1 MPRELVTV
9 APHTPGFRE
18 YAEPPLGDTQIR
30 IRTEFAAPKH
40 GTEMVSYRAGRTDRD
55 ARPDRRY
62 DGEWGCFMPVPP
74 SPGAEQTFRP
84 APLGNM
90 AIGVVTEVG
99 TAVTEF
105 SVGDRVFGHLPIRE
119 THTVEAGHVDLLPS
133 GLTPQAAV
141 CLDPLVMALPL
152 REGNIRLGDHVAV
165 FGLGA
170 IGQMAVQLA
179 RLAGADQ
186 VIVVDPIKARR
197 DLALALGA
205 DAAIDPLAGDVGQA
219 IRELTVPVG
228 RRREPAAPFPH
239 VVGGY
244 TERPT
249 QWGQRGVDVAVEVS
263 GNPAALHEAIR
274 ATRFGGTICV
284 ISFYG
289 RDASGVHLGYEFHLN
304 QLSLV
309 SVRAESLPSRDYPV
323 WDLHRL
329 ADLGLCW
336 LLSGRV
342 RTEGIVSPI
351 VPFEASAAAYAA
363 IDQHPEQS
371 IKLGITFP

>member
-9 APHTPGFRE
+9 APRTPGFRE

-40 GTEMVSYRAGRTDRD
+40 GTEMVSYRAGHT
-55 ARPDRRY
+55 DRRY
-62 DGEWGCFMPVPP
+62 DAAWGCFMPVPP
-74 SPGAEQTFRP
+74 SSPGGQQPFRP
-84 APLGNM
+84 VPLGNM

-99 TAVTEF
+99 AAVTEF

-119 THTVEAGHVDLLPS
+119 THTVEAGRVDLLPA
-133 GLTPQAAV
+133 GLTPPAAV
-141 CLDPLVMALPL
+141 CLDPLVMALSL
-152 REGNIRLGDHVAV
+152 REGNVRLGDRVAV

-170 IGQMAVQLA
+170 IGQMTVQLA

-186 VIVVDPIKARR
+186 VIAVDPIKARR
-197 DLALALGA
+197 DLALVLGA
-205 DAAIDPLAGDVGQA
+205 DAALDPLAGDVGQA
-219 IRELTVPVG
+219 IRELTVPAS
-228 RRREPAAPFPH
+228 RQHEPAAPFPH

-274 ATRFGGTICV
+274 ATRFGGTVCV

-289 RDASGVHLGYEFHLN
+289 RDASDVHLGYEFHLN
-304 QLSLV
+304 QLTLV
-309 SVRAESLPSRDYPV
+309 SVRAESLPARDYPA

-329 ADLGLCW
+329 ADLGLRW
-336 LLSGRV
+336 LLNGRV

-351 VPFEASAAAYAA
+351 VPFEESAAAYAA
-363 IDQHPEQS
+363 IDRHPEQS

>member
-119 THTVEAGHVDLLPS
+119 THTVEAGHVDLLPP

-141 CLDPLVMALPL
+141 CLDPWSWPCRCARAISGWVTTWLCSAWGLSVKWPCNWPALP
-152 REGNIRLGDHVAV
+152 A
-165 FGLGA
+165 
-170 IGQMAVQLA
+170 
-179 RLAGADQ
+179 
-186 VIVVDPIKARR
+186 PIK
-197 DLALALGA
+197 
-205 DAAIDPLAGDVGQA
+205 
-219 IRELTVPVG
+219 
-228 RRREPAAPFPH
+228 
-239 VVGGY
+239 
-244 TERPT
+244 
-249 QWGQRGVDVAVEVS
+249 
-263 GNPAALHEAIR
+263 
-274 ATRFGGTICV
+274 
-284 ISFYG
+284 
-289 RDASGVHLGYEFHLN
+289 
-304 QLSLV
+304 
-309 SVRAESLPSRDYPV
+309 
-323 WDLHRL
+323 
-329 ADLGLCW
+329 
-336 LLSGRV
+336 
-342 RTEGIVSPI
+342 
-351 VPFEASAAAYAA
+351 
-363 IDQHPEQS
+363 
-371 IKLGITFP
+371 

>member
-9 APHTPGFRE
+9 APRTPGLRE
-18 YAEPPLGDTQIR
+18 YAEPPLGATQVR

-40 GTEMVSYRAGRTDRD
+40 GTEMVSYRAGHT
-55 ARPDRRY
+55 DRRY
-62 DGEWGCFMPVPP
+62 DAAWGCFLPVPP

-84 APLGNM
+84 AHLGNM
-90 AIGVVTEVG
+90 AIGVVTDVG
-99 TAVTEF
+99 AAVTDF
-105 SVGDRVFGHLPIRE
+105 RVGERVFGHLPIRE
-119 THTVEAGHVDLLPS
+119 THTVEAGRVDLLPT
-133 GLTPQAAV
+133 GLTPEAAV

-152 REGNIRLGDHVAV
+152 REGNVRLGDRVAV

-186 VIVVDPIKARR
+186 VIAVDPIKARR

-205 DAAIDPLAGDVGQA
+205 DVALDPLAGDVGHA
-219 IRELTVPVG
+219 IRELTVPPS
-228 RRREPAAPFPH
+228 RPREPAAPFPH

-274 ATRFGGTICV
+274 ATRFGGTICL

-289 RDASGVHLGYEFHLN
+289 RDASGVHLGHEFHLN
-304 QLSLV
+304 RLTLV
-309 SVRAESLPSRDYPV
+309 SVRAESLPSRDYPA

-329 ADLGLCW
+329 ADLGLRW
-336 LLSGRV
+336 LCNGRV

-351 VPFEASAAAYAA
+351 VPFAESASAYAA